1 MPAYESVPYDNL
13 IAGMVQPIV
22 TQSIIINQA
31 AGAVYTRGT
40 VLARTGFT
48 SDGTWVCTIVNSA
61 ATPEA
66 EKVPVA
72 ILADVEVDATVTQQR
87 ATSYVQGEF
96 NRDAL
101 KFGGTDTIATHEAA
115 LNNAKLYTKRVIGGV
130 E

>member
-1 MPAYESVPYDNL
+1 MAAYESVPFDDL

-31 AGAVYTRGT
+31 AGAVFTRGT

-48 SDGTWVCTIVNSA
+48 SDGTWICTVVNSA
-61 ATPEA
+61 ATPAA

-72 ILADVEVDATVTQQR
+72 VLADVEVDATVVQQR
-87 ATSYVQGEF
+87 ATAYVQGEF

-101 KFGGTDTIATHEAA
+101 KFGGTDTIANHEAA
-115 LNNAKLYTKRVIGGV
+115 LNGAKIYTKRVV
-130 E
+130 K